1 MGGKSDEAAAGPRAM
16 AKHAAAPP
24 RARRRLFGSPIR
36 RRILA
41 VNLIALLTL
50 FGGVFYLDDYES
62 RLVESELNALASQG
76 EIVAV
81 ALGEAAAP
89 EDEADY
95 HIAFDAEPVRQ
106 IFKRVTAS
114 TRTRLRLFAVSG
126 ELLVD
131 SRVARGSAPVRAESL
146 PAPRFSMPLVD
157 PLVRAYDWVVDWVPR
172 RHDLPPYEEGVTQ
185 RAEDYAEVE
194 RALAGETAQALRG
207 DGRRGMILSVGV
219 PVQNYRKVV
228 GAVMV
233 SSADDA
239 IGGALRTVREDIL
252 KVFAIALGITVLL
265 STYLARTIARPLARL
280 ADAAERV
287 RFGLGR
293 RHEVPEFRTR
303 RRDEIGNLAGALRD
317 MTDALWARMGA
328 IERFAA
334 DVAHELK
341 NPLSSLRSAVETAA
355 RVTDPEQQ
363 KRLMAII
370 LDDVARLDRLIGDI
384 SDASRLDAELSRAE
398 SGPVDVRQMLATL
411 VGVYNETRAVGPR
424 LAFDVEGRSEI
435 VVPGIEDRLGQV
447 FRNLIDNA
455 VSFGPPGGT
464 IRLGARVVDG
474 EVEIAVDDD
483 GPGIPEANLESIF
496 RRFYSERPA
505 GEKFGTHSG
514 LGLSISKQIVE
525 AHGGTIVAQN
535 RRGPDGEIAGARFL
549 VRLPP

>member
-1 MGGKSDEAAAGPRAM
+1 MGGESNEAAAGPRAM
-16 AKHAAAPP
+16 VKHAAAPP

-81 ALGEAAAP
+81 ALGEAAVP
-89 EDEADY
+89 EEETDH
-95 HIAFDAEPVRQ
+95 HIAFDAEQVRH
-106 IFKRVTAS
+106 IFKRVAAS

-131 SRVARGSAPVRAESL
+131 SRITRGSAPVQAESL

-157 PLVRAYDWVVDWVPR
+157 PLVRAYGWVVDWVPR
-172 RHDLPPYEEGVTQ
+172 RHDLPHYEEGITQ
-185 RAEDYAEVE
+185 RAEDYVEVT
-194 RALAGETAQALRG
+194 RALAGETVPALRG

-219 PVQNYRKVV
+219 PVQHYRKVV

-233 SSADDA
+233 SSSDVA
-239 IGGALRTVREDIL
+239 IDGALRTVREDIL
-252 KVFAIALGITVLL
+252 KVFAFALGITVLL

-280 ADAAERV
+280 VDAAERV

-293 RHEVPEFRTR
+293 RHEVPEFRTT

-370 LDDVARLDRLIGDI
+370 LDDVSRLDRLIGDI

-411 VGVYNETRAVGPR
+411 VGVYNETRAAGPR
-424 LAFDVEGRSEI
+424 LAFGVEGRGEI
-435 VVPGIEDRLGQV
+435 VVAGIEDRLGQV

-464 IRLGARVVDG
+464 IRLGACVAGG
-474 EVEIAVDDD
+474 EVEITVDDD

-496 RRFYSERPA
+496 HRFYSERPA

-535 RRGPDGEIAGARFL
+535 RRSADGKIAGARFL
-549 VRLPP
+549 VRLPL